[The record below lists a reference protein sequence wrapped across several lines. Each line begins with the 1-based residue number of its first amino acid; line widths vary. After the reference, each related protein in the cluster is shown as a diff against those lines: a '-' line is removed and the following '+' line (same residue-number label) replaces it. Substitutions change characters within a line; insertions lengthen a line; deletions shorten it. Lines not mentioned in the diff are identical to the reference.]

1 MKNPLSFLVR
11 KQVYQKVE
19 QIEGIEFKF
28 RKNPLSKCIRILLK
42 DTNEVLVT
50 MPKRASFKC
59 AKDFALK
66 NLDEIKTIVNNREQ
80 KNYFL
85 DGIEFRTKE
94 EFRKYLRKKAKEF
107 LPKRLEAIAQQFG
120 YKYNKVAL
128 KFMKS
133 RWGSCSF
140 KNNINLNISL
150 VTLENELIDYVLL
163 HELVHTVEKNHG
175 EAFWS
180 RLLLN
185 MPDARVRRR
194 ALKSRKVI

>member
-11 KQVYQKVE
+11 KQVCQKVE

-28 RKNPLSKCIRILLK
+28 RKNPLSKCLRILLSESN
-42 DTNEVLVT
+42 TVLVT

-66 NLDEIKTIVNNREQ
+66 NLDEIKRVINNREQ
-80 KNYFL
+80 KSYFL
-85 DGIEFRTKE
+85 DGIEFTTKE
-94 EFRKYLRKKAKEF
+94 EFRKYLRKKAKTY
-107 LPKRLEAIAQQFG
+107 LPKRLEEIAQQFG

-150 VTLENELIDYVLL
+150 MTLEKELIDYVLL

-175 EAFWS
+175 EGFWS
-180 RLLLN
+180 RLLIH

>member
-11 KQVYQKVE
+11 KQVCQKVE

-28 RKNPLSKCIRILLK
+28 RKNPLSKCLRILLSESN
-42 DTNEVLVT
+42 TVLVT

-59 AKDFALK
+59 ARDFALK
-66 NLDEIKTIVNNREQ
+66 NLDEIKRIINNREQ
-80 KNYFL
+80 KSYFL
-85 DGIEFRTKE
+85 DGIEFRVKE
-94 EFRKYLRKKAKEF
+94 EFRKYLRKKAKTY
-107 LPKRLEAIAQQFG
+107 LPKRLAEIAQQFG

-150 VTLENELIDYVLL
+150 MTLENELIDYVLL
-163 HELVHTVEKNHG
+163 HELVHTVEKNHS
-175 EAFWS
+175 ETFWA
-180 RLLLN
+180 RVLTH